1 MNRRIQTAE
10 ILSVGT
16 ELLIGDIVNTDAAF
30 ISRGLAALG
39 IDQYYQGVVGDNPA
53 RLREAVRLALSRS
66 ELLILTGGLGPTY
79 DDITKETAAE
89 ALGKRL
95 SLDEAS
101 LARIRD
107 FFERRGKPMTDN
119 NVKQAMMPEGAVVF
133 PNRNG
138 TADGCAIDDPETGRM
153 IVLLPG
159 PPRELEPM
167 FRDQVMPYLADFTD
181 RVLVSKNVNI
191 CGMGESAVE
200 DLLRE
205 RMQMAVNPT
214 EAPYCL
220 EGEVRIRVTASA
232 GTPAEAAA
240 LCDRD
245 IEELMTT
252 PIAPYVYGVDTTL
265 KEAVVSLLKEQGL
278 TLFTAESCTGGLV
291 AKELTDVSGASQVL
305 RGGVV
310 SYVNEIKIGVLDV
323 SPDTIAR
330 HTEVSE
336 ACAAEMA
343 EGARRLSGADL
354 AVSSTGYAEGGE
366 GVPEGMAGVVFV
378 ALAYRNGTTVKR
390 LTLTGSREHIR
401 RMAVK
406 HIFTMILDHGR
417 TQGGYYES
425 IRSTEQTA
433 APRSG
438 EHPPRAEGKPR

>member
-1 MNRRIQTAE
+1 MNRRIKTAE

-16 ELLIGDIVNTDAAF
+16 ELLIGDIVNTDAAY
-30 ISRGLAALG
+30 ISKGLAALG
-39 IDQYYQGVVGDNPA
+39 IDQYHQGVVGDNPT
-53 RLREAVRLALSRS
+53 RLREAVKLALSRS

-89 ALGKRL
+89 ALGK
-95 SLDEAS
+95 SLYLDKDS
-101 LARIRD
+101 LARIQA
-107 FFERRGKPMTDN
+107 FFDRRGKVMTDN
-119 NVKQAMMPEGAVVF
+119 NVKQAMMPEGAVIF

-138 TADGCAIDDPETGRM
+138 TADGCAIDCPAENRM

-200 DLLRE
+200 AILRD
-205 RMQMAVNPT
+205 RMQAATNPT

-232 GTPAEAAA
+232 ATSSEAER

-245 IEELMTT
+245 IQDLMTT
-252 PIAPYVYGVDTTL
+252 PVAPYIYGVDTTL
-265 KEAVVSLLKEQGL
+265 KEAVVKTLREQGL
-278 TLFTAESCTGGLV
+278 TLFTAESCTGGLA
-291 AKELTDVSGASQVL
+291 AKEITDVSGSSRVL
-305 RGGVV
+305 KGGVV
-310 SYVNEIKIGVLDV
+310 SYTNEIKEGLLGV
-323 SPDTIAR
+323 SPETIAR
-330 HTEVSE
+330 YTEVSE

-354 AVSSTGYAEGGE
+354 GISSTGYAEGGE

-378 ALAYRNGTTVKR
+378 ALSHKDGTRVER
-390 LTLTGSREHIR
+390 LTLTGSREHVR
-401 RMAVK
+401 KLAVK
-406 HIFTMILDHGR
+406 HLFTMILNHCR
-417 TQGGYYES
+417 TQGGNL
-425 IRSTEQTA
+425 
-433 APRSG
+433 
-438 EHPPRAEGKPR
+438 

>member
-1 MNRRIQTAE
+1 MNRRIKTAE

-16 ELLIGDIVNTDAAF
+16 ELLIGDIVNTDAAY
-30 ISRGLAALG
+30 ISKGLAALG
-39 IDQYYQGVVGDNPA
+39 IDQYHQGVVGDNPT
-53 RLREAVRLALSRS
+53 RLREAVQLALSRS

-89 ALGKRL
+89 ALGK
-95 SLDEAS
+95 SLYLDKDS
-101 LARIRD
+101 LARIQA
-107 FFERRGKPMTDN
+107 FFDRRGKEMTDN
-119 NVKQAMMPEGAVVF
+119 NVKQAMMPEGAVIF

-138 TADGCAIDDPETGRM
+138 TADGCAIDCPAENRM

-200 DLLRE
+200 AILRD
-205 RMQMAVNPT
+205 RMQAATNPT

-232 GTPAEAAA
+232 ATPSEAQR

-245 IEELMTT
+245 IQDLMTT
-252 PIAPYVYGVDTTL
+252 PVAPYIYGVDTTI
-265 KEAVVSLLKEQGL
+265 KEAVVKTLREQGL
-278 TLFTAESCTGGLV
+278 TLFTAESCTGGLA
-291 AKELTDVSGASQVL
+291 AKEITDVSGSSRVL
-305 RGGVV
+305 KGGVV
-310 SYVNEIKIGVLDV
+310 SYTNEIKEGLLGV
-323 SPDTIAR
+323 SPETIAR
-330 HTEVSE
+330 YTEVSE

-354 AVSSTGYAEGGE
+354 GISSTGYAEGGE

-378 ALAYRNGTTVKR
+378 ALSHKDGTRVER
-390 LTLTGSREHIR
+390 LTLTGNREHVR
-401 RMAVK
+401 KLAVK
-406 HIFTMILDHGR
+406 HLFTMILNHCR
-417 TQGGYYES
+417 TQGGNL
-425 IRSTEQTA
+425 
-433 APRSG
+433 
-438 EHPPRAEGKPR
+438 